1 MGGGDFF
8 GYSLILFAHEEEKIN
23 EKPHEIIFMH
33 CWDCLHPFG
42 VPAIRMDKEMVS
54 LPPEQMEYYEWL
66 QNEVNNGHQPW
77 RIVPEQVV
85 SDFLINHL
93 NIEAGP
99 KPLAKKVLRNGLEF
113 TLSNEENHL
122 SIFLFQPVTK
132 GDFGIWTVAYY
143 VDHTTGETHFVDLSQ
158 DIPIKD
164 PSLYPGKGTSISR
177 PSAR

>member
-1 MGGGDFF
+1 MKMKR
-8 GYSLILFAHEEEKIN
+8 LKIHK
-23 EKPHEIIFMH
+23 KPHENFLCIVGIT
-33 CWDCLHPFG
+33 CILLGCLLI
-42 VPAIRMDKEMVS
+42 PAIRMDKEMVS

-164 PSLYPGKGTSISR
+164 SSLYPGKGTSISR

>member
-1 MGGGDFF
+1 
-8 GYSLILFAHEEEKIN
+8 
-23 EKPHEIIFMH
+23 
-33 CWDCLHPFG
+33 
-42 VPAIRMDKEMVS
+42 MVS

-158 DIPIKD
+158 DIPIKIHRCI
-164 PSLYPGKGTSISR
+164 LGHVRLFQGHLRGRKGILFMEAFPFFQLNRISGYIYD
-177 PSAR
+177 SY

>member
-1 MGGGDFF
+1 MRNHTRLFLCIVGITCILLGCL
-8 GYSLILFAHEEEKIN
+8 LIS
-23 EKPHEIIFMH
+23 
-33 CWDCLHPFG
+33 
-42 VPAIRMDKEMVS
+42 AIRMDKEMVS
-54 LPPEQMEYYEWL
+54 LSPEQMEYYEWL

-122 SIFLFQPVTK
+122 SIFPISTCDK
-132 GDFGIWTVAYY
+132 GGFRNMDGRLLCRSYNWRNAFCGLEPGYTHKRFIVVSWERY
-143 VDHTTGETHFVDLSQ
+143 VYFKAICGVGKEFFLWKCSLS
-158 DIPIKD
+158 
-164 PSLYPGKGTSISR
+164 SS
-177 PSAR
+177 

>member
-1 MGGGDFF
+1 
-8 GYSLILFAHEEEKIN
+8 
-23 EKPHEIIFMH
+23 
-33 CWDCLHPFG
+33 
-42 VPAIRMDKEMVS
+42 MVS

-93 NIEAGP
+93 NIEVGP

-132 GDFGIWTVAYY
+132 GISEHGRSPIMSIIQLAKRILWT
-143 VDHTTGETHFVDLSQ
+143 
-158 DIPIKD
+158 
-164 PSLYPGKGTSISR
+164 
-177 PSAR
+177 